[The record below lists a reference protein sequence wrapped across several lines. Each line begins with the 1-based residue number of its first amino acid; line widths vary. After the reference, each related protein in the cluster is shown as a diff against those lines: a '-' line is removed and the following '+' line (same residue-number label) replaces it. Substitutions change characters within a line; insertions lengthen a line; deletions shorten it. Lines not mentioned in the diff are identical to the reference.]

1 MDNLLY
7 KKECFE
13 IQGAIF
19 NVYRN
24 MGCGFLESVYQ
35 ECLEIELLK
44 AEIPFK
50 SQVEI
55 SLDYNGIIL
64 EQKYRADFVCYDKI
78 ILEIKAVKALDDVHT
93 AQVINYLKAIG
104 YKLGLLVNFGSF
116 PKVEIKRIV
125 LEKKKNLST
134 AKGAK

>member
-35 ECLEIELLK
+35 ECLGIELCK

-50 SQVEI
+50 SQFET
-55 SLDYNGIIL
+55 SLDYNDIIL

-93 AQVINYLKAIG
+93 AQVINYLNATG

-116 PKVEIKRIV
+116 PKVDIKRLV

>member
-1 MDNLLY
+1 MDTILF
-7 KKECFE
+7 KKECFK

-19 NVYRN
+19 NVYRT

-35 ECLEIELLK
+35 ECLGIELNK
-44 AEIPFK
+44 SGIPFN

-55 SLDYNGIIL
+55 SLDYNGITL
-64 EQKYRADFVCYDKI
+64 KQKYRADFVCYDKI
-78 ILEIKAVKALDDVHT
+78 ILEIKAVKSLDDVHT
-93 AQVINYLKAIG
+93 AQVINYLNATG
-104 YKLGLLVNFGSF
+104 YKLGLLVNFGCF
-116 PKVEIKRIV
+116 PKVDIKRLV